1 MVDAQTNENESAP
14 VGSTIEIGVAEIA
27 RMRAAA
33 LNVKRMASQAH
44 RDAEKMV
51 GEFDKLIRRATDSKA
66 S

>member
-1 MVDAQTNENESAP
+1 MIGELIKENESAP

-33 LNVKRMASQAH
+33 LNVKRMATQAQ
-44 RDAEKMV
+44 RNADKMI

-66 S
+66 